1 MRSVRDVFVASFLLD
16 EAGDGAFARGAVY
29 EREDRVKI
37 VTNDPRRV
45 EAIVHGTEPYA
56 LALWVEH
63 GRPGWFCACPAA
75 LDGSLCKHLVAA
87 GLAVTGRP
95 AGETDAPA
103 DFGPPPAPVRPTR
116 PLDDAD
122 VREWGKQV
130 TKAFAAG
137 GRFVDYRH
145 APQWAAG
152 VHDML
157 DDLQRL
163 LDASHAEAVIKL
175 TEQAH
180 KRAETA
186 LQRIDDSA
194 GWLTDI
200 ARRIADLHR
209 AAAERA
215 RPKPRPFAKRLFA
228 LETSADTLDTFH
240 RAAATYA
247 DVLGRD
253 GLDRY
258 RQLANDAW
266 RTVDHDDRYG
276 AEFRIREARIGVAIG
291 ARDPDE
297 LIAAR
302 EGDLHSPYDHLE
314 IVELLG
320 EVGRTD
326 DAIDWARRGLSE
338 FADRWHQTPK
348 LRDALAELLVDQGD
362 ATQVEELYWDAY
374 ATRPSL
380 TAYVQYVDHATD
392 PDAARSRATDY
403 LRAQVGTPLGDG
415 RATYLADELIQILD
429 HAGRDQEAWDTMVEH
444 GCHHEL
450 AMRLANKREATHPL
464 DAIAVYD
471 RDVEQLIDRKNKT
484 AYRAAVRQLRHIHT
498 LSTLADQP
506 EVAATIIDRVRT
518 EHRLKRTLMGF
529 LDGAALD

>member
-16 EAGDGAFARGAVY
+16 EAGEATLARGAVY

-37 VTNDPRRV
+37 VTNEPGRV
-45 EAIVHGTEPYA
+45 EAIAHGTEPYA

-75 LDGSLCKHLVAA
+75 LDGSLCKHLAA
-87 GLAVTGRP
+87 AALSVTGRP
-95 AGETDAPA
+95 AGQVNAPSEL
-103 DFGPPPAPVRPTR
+103 GPPPTPRRPAE
-116 PLDDAD
+116 PLAHAD
-122 VREWGKQV
+122 VREWGKRV

-145 APQWAAG
+145 TPQWAAG
-152 VHDML
+152 VHDIL
-157 DDLQRL
+157 DDVQRL
-163 LDASHAEAVIKL
+163 LDDGHAEVVLKL

-186 LQRIDDSA
+186 LQRIDDSD

-200 ARRIADLHR
+200 SRRVADLHR
-209 AAAERA
+209 AAAGQA
-215 RPKPRPFAKRLFA
+215 RPKPRQFAKRLFD

-266 RTVDHDDRYG
+266 RTVDEDDPYG
-276 AEFRIREARIGVAIG
+276 AVFRIREARIGVAIG

-297 LIAAR
+297 LITVKR
-302 EGDLHSPYDHLE
+302 DDLHSPYDHLE
-314 IVELLG
+314 IVQLLAD
-320 EVGRTD
+320 VGRAD
-326 DAIDWARRGLSE
+326 EAIDWARRGLAE
-338 FADRWHQTPK
+338 FVDRWHQTPK
-348 LRDALAELLVDQGD
+348 LRDALAALLEARGD
-362 ATQVEELYWDAY
+362 TSEVEELYWDAY

-380 TAYVQYVDHATD
+380 TGYVQYVDHAAE
-392 PDAARSRATDY
+392 PDASRNRAIEH
-403 LRAQVGTPLGDG
+403 LRAKVGQPFGDG
-415 RATYLADELIQILD
+415 RFTYPPDELIQILD
-429 HAGRDQEAWDTMVEH
+429 HDGRDEEAWDTMIEH

-464 DAIAVYD
+464 DAIAVYE

-498 LSTLADQP
+498 LATLADQP
-506 EVAATIIDRVRT
+506 EVATKVIDRVGT

-529 LDGAALD
+529 LDAAALD